1 MKLVRGTHI
10 HPDNA
15 TEMAMIAVIN
25 VLTEVPLTM
34 ANTSAIVPVLAIHHP
49 VAIAHQ

>member
-10 HPDNA
+10 PQDSA
-15 TEMAMIAVIN
+15 IEMDMTVAIN
-25 VLTEVPLTM
+25 VRIAHLPTM